1 MQKGDKQWN
10 ETKQKDHKQIKRKE
24 RIKGNKRKKKELFMI
39 RSTRYTTF
47 CGKKNSIIQIRF
59 QLHSV

>member
-24 RIKGNKRKKKELFMI
+24 RIKGNKRKKRTIYDKVDAIYHILW
-39 RSTRYTTF
+39 
-47 CGKKNSIIQIRF
+47 KKKTA
-59 QLHSV
+59 